1 MVEGGADA
9 ARGAQHLILSN
20 AFQKLCTFSMN
31 QVMLRYS
38 GPELFG
44 LASIE
49 LELLLSTLLF
59 LSRCVS

>member
-1 MVEGGADA
+1 MGDAVSGA
-9 ARGAQHLILSN
+9 RHLIMSN
-20 AFQKLCTFSMN
+20 AFQKLCTFSLN

-38 GPELFG
+38 GPEVFG

-59 LSRCVS
+59 LSR